1 MKNKGFTL
9 IELLIV
15 LAILAIISLIAVPNF
30 FGITESA
37 KKKSALADCMQCV
50 RLTDLLIFED
60 NNIGNNITKNDVENF
75 VDVNGVVTDIEIA
88 NSYLLHLQYDIH
100 DYSVIYCRNFETC
113 SLHDKKY
120 TIEKD
125 GEDVTSEDD
134 NSVVIGDNTD
144 LYFSVNEDKI
154 ASKGNLETYEIP
166 QYGETLKIGDI
177 FLYDTKY
184 YLIKDSPYLTDGV
197 NKEDFLD
204 DHGIKINIDKVVEVS
219 NKVKKGDIKFEDGNY
234 YIFAPY
240 TRYNNDYLNS
250 SYWIKVKIID

>member
-15 LAILAIISLIAVPNF
+15 LAILAVIALIAVPNF
-30 FGITESA
+30 LGITESA

-60 NNIGNNITKNDVENF
+60 NNIGNNVTKNDIEDF
-75 VDVNGVVTDIEIA
+75 VDVKGVITDIEIES
-88 NSYLLHLQYDIH
+88 SYLLHLQYEIY
-100 DYSVIYCRNFETC
+100 DYHVKYCRNYETC

-125 GEDVTSEDD
+125 GVDVTGENETS
-134 NSVVIGDNTD
+134 NVIEENTAFF
-144 LYFSVNEDKI
+144 FSVNEDKI
-154 ASKGNLETYEIP
+154 ASKGNLSTYEVP

-184 YLIKDSPYLTDGV
+184 YLIKDSPYLTEGV
-197 NKEDFLD
+197 NKEQFLD
-204 DHGIKINIDKVVEVS
+204 DHGIKINIDKIVEA
-219 NKVKKGDIKFEDGNY
+219 NNEVKKGDIKYENGNY

-250 SYWIKVKIID
+250 SYWIKVKTVE